1 MKRITVLMMSTFMI
15 TLCLIG
21 CVSGG
26 NNTSGANPQES
37 VTSTPQAEVQTPSTT
52 VGAVISEEEAK
63 KIALQDAGLTE
74 EEITGIR
81 VKQEY
86 DNGIQE
92 YEVDFY
98 AGDKEYDY
106 EIHAE
111 TGAILRK
118 NMEIENDFH
127 RSDTSAARISE
138 EEAIKLALEKVPG
151 ASEKDV
157 RIHLD
162 HDDGKTIFEGSIV
175 YEDVEYDFE
184 IDADSGVILEWE
196 KELVSG

>member
-1 MKRITVLMMSTFMI
+1 MKQIIVLMMSIFMI
-15 TLCLIG
+15 TLCLVG
-21 CVSGG
+21 CGNSG
-26 NNTSGANPQES
+26 NNISGVNPQES
-37 VTSTPQAEVQTPSTT
+37 VTSTPQAEAKTPNST
-52 VGAVISEEEAK
+52 VGALISEEEAK

-74 EEITGIR
+74 VEITGIR
-81 VKQEY
+81 VKLEY

-98 AGDKEYDY
+98 AGEKEYDY

-118 NMEIENDFH
+118 DMEIENDFH
-127 RSDTSAARISE
+127 QSDTSAARISE

-162 HDDGKTIFEGSIV
+162 HDDGKTIYEGSIV
-175 YEDVEYDFE
+175 YEGVEYDFE

-196 KELVSG
+196 KEIATG

>member
-1 MKRITVLMMSTFMI
+1 MKQITVLMMSTFII
-15 TLCLIG
+15 TLCLVG
-21 CVSGG
+21 CGSGG
-26 NNTSGANPQES
+26 NNTSGASPQES
-37 VTSTPQAEVQTPSTT
+37 VTSAPQAEVQTPSST

-81 VKQEY
+81 VKLET

-118 NMEIENDFH
+118 DMEIENDFH
-127 RSDTSAARISE
+127 KSDTSAAKISE
-138 EEAIKLALEKVPG
+138 EAAIKLALEKVPG

-175 YEDVEYDFE
+175 YEGVEYDFE
-184 IDADSGVILEWE
+184 IDAESGVILEWE
-196 KELVSG
+196 TEIVNG

>member
-1 MKRITVLMMSTFMI
+1 MKRIKVLMMSTFMI
-15 TLCLIG
+15 TLCLVG
-21 CVSGG
+21 CGSGG
-26 NNTSGANPQES
+26 NNTSGANPQGS
-37 VTSTPQAEVQTPSTT
+37 VTSTPQAEVQTPSST

-63 KIALQDAGLTE
+63 KIALQDAGLAE

-81 VKQEY
+81 VKLEY

-98 AGDKEYDY
+98 AADKEYDY

-118 NMEIENDFH
+118 DMEIENDFH
-127 RSDTSAARISE
+127 KSDTLAARISE
-138 EEAIKLALEKVPG
+138 EEVIKLALEKVPG

-162 HDDGKTIFEGSIV
+162 HDDGKTIYEGSIV
-175 YEDVEYDFE
+175 YEGVEYDFE

-196 KELVSG
+196 KEIANG